1 MEFVDIHTH
10 KLPEEP
16 QNSLHGKIITV
27 VNCSPNADIERF
39 EYCSVGIHPWDVTT
53 NWQDDFEI
61 LKKRVLQPQVVAIGE
76 CGLDKLRGGEWSLQ
90 KACFQAQID
99 LSKQTGKPLVL
110 HCVKAVDEVI
120 RMCVGVKCIFHGFRG
135 KPEQAKQLL
144 QKGFDL
150 SFGEKFNAD
159 SLTLAW
165 QAGRMWLETDESEC
179 TIEQIYQQAAKALR
193 ISPTDIVVPGTIKL

>member
-27 VNCSPNADIERF
+27 VNCSPNTDIERF
-39 EYCSVGIHPWDVTT
+39 EYCSVGIHPWDVTK

-76 CGLDKLRGGEWSLQ
+76 CGLDKLRGGERSLQ
-90 KACFQAQID
+90 KDCFQAQID
-99 LSKQTGKPLVL
+99 LAKQTGKPLVL

-165 QAGRMWLETDESEC
+165 QAGQMWLETDESEC

>member
-27 VNCSPNADIERF
+27 VNCSPNADTDRF
-39 EYCSVGIHPWDVTT
+39 EYCSVGIHPWDVTK

-76 CGLDKLRGGEWSLQ
+76 CGLDRLRGGEWSLQ

-99 LSKQTGKPLVL
+99 LAKQTGKPLVL

-135 KPEQAKQLL
+135 KTVVTE
-144 QKGFDL
+144 
-150 SFGEKFNAD
+150 
-159 SLTLAW
+159 
-165 QAGRMWLETDESEC
+165 
-179 TIEQIYQQAAKALR
+179 R
-193 ISPTDIVVPGTIKL
+193 IRFVLWREIQCG